1 MFKLLQISLCV
12 LVLFSSEIFLAQSS
26 SPQVTNG
33 NQGYIS
39 EIKPLRVGLKIGT
52 PSFFTIGAEYVTPLL
67 DERVAPF
74 VDFFPLKLTLD
85 EDVIKLSNF
94 EIGSNVYLNPTG
106 KGLYAGLS
114 YFSFNG
120 KADLADVDF
129 DDGTFGAGSTEVKFN
144 TVNLKVG
151 AKLGKTFYFR
161 IELGYGFG
169 KQPET
174 ILVTSVDSNSTAIE
188 PIEDLSSFFGSG
200 IPVFNFGF
208 GFGFL

>member
-1 MFKLLQISLCV
+1 MHKLFQSAFILL
-12 LVLFSSEIFLAQSS
+12 LLFSSEISVAQTSAN
-26 SPQVTNG
+26 QTTNG
-33 NQGYIS
+33 NAGYVN

-74 VDFFPLKLTLD
+74 IDFFPLKINIDDNSL
-85 EDVIKLSNF
+85 KLNNI

-114 YFSFNG
+114 YYSFNA
-120 KADLADVDF
+120 KADLVDVDF
-129 DDGTFGAGSTEVKFN
+129 DDGTFGDGTTQIKFN
-144 TVNLKVG
+144 TINAKIG
-151 AKLGKTFYFR
+151 AKLGKTFFFR

-169 KQPET
+169 KQPDT
-174 ILVTSVDSNSTAIE
+174 IIVNSVDSNSTAVE
-188 PIEDLSSFFGSG
+188 PIEDVSSFFGSG